1 MQIIIDISTWTQTE
15 KNYLM
20 AAAYSLIWQQLGVDA
35 SDLTV
40 SGGVINSTIVTQDV
54 SAILTQT
61 ALKDWI
67 AVELAAIEAARIAAL
82 PEIEARET
90 ELATSQFKDIKLA
103 KVDEAIDNVNNLTEL
118 KALLKKFARYAIA
131 RN

>member
-90 ELATSQFKDIKLA
+90 ELATSQFKDIKLV

-118 KALLKKFARYAIA
+118 KVLLKKFARYVIA